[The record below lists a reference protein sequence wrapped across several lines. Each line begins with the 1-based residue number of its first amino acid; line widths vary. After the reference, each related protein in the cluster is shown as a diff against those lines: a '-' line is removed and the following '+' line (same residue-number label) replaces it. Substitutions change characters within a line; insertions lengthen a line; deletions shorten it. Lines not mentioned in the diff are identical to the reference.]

1 MVTGIRP
8 HARFLGRPATKNNK
22 LIELLQGAE
31 QLEDEPMA
39 PIKRSLDE
47 EQSRQPRP
55 QALTL

>member
-1 MVTGIRP
+1 VVTGIRP

-39 PIKRSLDE
+39 PHKAIFGRGTV
-47 EQSRQPRP
+47 
-55 QALTL
+55 AAA